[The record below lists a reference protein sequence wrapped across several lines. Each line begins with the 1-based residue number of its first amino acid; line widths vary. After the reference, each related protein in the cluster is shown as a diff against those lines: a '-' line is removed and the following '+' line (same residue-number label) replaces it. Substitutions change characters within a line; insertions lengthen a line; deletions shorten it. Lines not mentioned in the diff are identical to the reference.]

1 MKTLLFIHF
10 CGLALLVS
18 VANSEAAI
26 TAYTSDFN
34 SGDSSWN
41 DVFKNFNGNSLNDFA
56 WSGTAG
62 VGNSGGILI
71 TNGIQNP
78 AFYRPDDSSSFNL
91 STLTGGEGYR
101 STADF
106 FWSGNPASSDLT
118 VLTMGF
124 TIDNSKVNALSTGGS
139 LAGSLI
145 RSANSTNL
153 TLRIRYDNNVAA
165 GSLNFPQATLS
176 PGSWYRLQFDMVKA
190 SESTFNSI
198 VTLYSI
204 GVNGLVTPVAVTHN
218 SSAVSI
224 SGTITA
230 ASLSADEEAHSA
242 IDVRANGGITAL
254 DNLSVSYIPEPSS
267 AGLVLLGV
275 SGLIARRRRRI

>member
-176 PGSWYRLQFDMVKA
+176 PGSWYRSLLF
-190 SESTFNSI
+190 I
-198 VTLYSI
+198 R
-204 GVNGLVTPVAVTHN
+204 
-218 SSAVSI
+218 SALT
-224 SGTITA
+224 G
-230 ASLSADEEAHSA
+230 
-242 IDVRANGGITAL
+242 
-254 DNLSVSYIPEPSS
+254 
-267 AGLVLLGV
+267 
-275 SGLIARRRRRI
+275 